1 MWLMNCRVYH
11 MHMQATAE
19 EDPDEQ
25 ALIAQLQ
32 EKVSTPSYYS
42 TVRTAAGTVCSFNL
56 LSLGHWVLLMH
67 AGAGG

>member
-1 MWLMNCRVYH
+1 MWLLNCQVYH

-32 EKVSTPSYYS
+32 EKVRPPAITALLGLLLALCALST
-42 TVRTAAGTVCSFNL
+42 CC
-56 LSLGHWVLLMH
+56 HWVT
-67 AGAGG
+67 GCF